1 MGLIGFAAGIIVGVL
16 ATLNIMVYVRD
27 YKSKPE
33 TPKQRAD
40 KERAA
45 FHQWLLQKRYI
56 LPVQL
61 GGESVEEYRLRYG
74 TAAYRLAQD
83 EGYKLNEHSWDDLLF
98 IDRTKV

>member
-1 MGLIGFAAGIIVGVL
+1 MGPIIFIAGTLFGVL
-16 ATLNIMVYVRD
+16 ATLNIMLLVRD

-33 TPKQRAD
+33 TPEQRVD

-56 LPVQL
+56 LPIQL
-61 GGESVEEYRLRYG
+61 SGELVEKFRLRYG
-74 TAAYRLAQD
+74 TTAYKLAQA

-98 IDRTKV
+98 IDHSKV